1 MLDQLQEE
9 LKIAMKAGEKA
20 EMMGLRNIIGKIK
33 AAQIDKGE
41 TLTNEESLKI
51 LKTAAKQ
58 LKESIDQYQKGGRD
72 DLAEKEAFELTL
84 LEKYLPEQLSEEHIR
99 QTVKNI
105 VKNTG
110 AGSMLD
116 MGRVMGATMQ
126 ELAGSADGKIVQ
138 KIVQEELSS

>member
-9 LKIAMKAGEKA
+9 LKIVMKAGEKA
-20 EMMGLRNIIGKIK
+20 KMMGLRNIIGKIK
-33 AAQIDKGE
+33 ATQIDKGE
-41 TLTNEESLKI
+41 TLTDEESLKI

-58 LKESIDQYQKGGRD
+58 LKESLDQYRKGGRD

-84 LEKYLPEQLSEEHIR
+84 LEKYLPEQLSEEQIR

-110 AGSMLD
+110 FGSMQD
-116 MGRVMGATMQ
+116 MGKVMGATMQ

>member
-20 EMMGLRNIIGKIK
+20 KMMGLRNIIGKIK
-33 AAQIDKGE
+33 ATQIDKGE

-51 LKTAAKQ
+51 LKTATKQ

-84 LEKYLPEQLSEEHIR
+84 LEKYLPEQLSEEQIR

-105 VKNTG
+105 VKNTES
-110 AGSMLD
+110 GSMQD
-116 MGRVMGATMQ
+116 MGKVMGATMQ
-126 ELAGSADGKIVQ
+126 ELVGSADGKIVQ

>member
-20 EMMGLRNIIGKIK
+20 KMMGLRNIIGKIK

-41 TLTNEESLKI
+41 TLTDEESSKI

-84 LEKYLPEQLSEEHIR
+84 LEKYLPEQLSEKHIR

-116 MGRVMGATMQ
+116 MGKVMGATMQ

>member
-20 EMMGLRNIIGKIK
+20 KMMGLRNIIGKIK

-41 TLTNEESLKI
+41 TLTNEESSKI

-84 LEKYLPEQLSEEHIR
+84 LEKYLPEQLSEEQIR

-116 MGRVMGATMQ
+116 MGKVMGATMQ

>member
-20 EMMGLRNIIGKIK
+20 KMMGLRNIIGKIK
-33 AAQIDKGE
+33 ATQIDKGE

-84 LEKYLPEQLSEEHIR
+84 LEKYLPEQLSEEQIR

-110 AGSMLD
+110 AGSMQD
-116 MGRVMGATMQ
+116 MGKVMGATMQ

>member
-1 MLDQLQEE
+1 MLNQLQEE
-9 LKIAMKAGEKA
+9 LKIAMKAEERAK
-20 EMMGLRNIIGKIK
+20 MIGLRNIIGKIK

-41 TLTNEESLKI
+41 SLTDEESLKI

-72 DLAEKEAFELTL
+72 DLAEKEAFELSL
-84 LEKYLPEQLSEEHIR
+84 LEKYLPEQLSEEQIR
-99 QTVKNI
+99 ETVKNI

-110 AGSMLD
+110 AESIQD
-116 MGRVMGATMQ
+116 MGKVMGATMK

-138 KIVQEELSS
+138 KIVKEELSS

>member
-9 LKIAMKAGEKA
+9 LKIALKAGEKA
-20 EMMGLRNIIGKIK
+20 KMMGLRNIIGKIK
-33 AAQIDKGE
+33 ATQIDKGE

-51 LKTAAKQ
+51 LKTASKQ

-84 LEKYLPEQLSEEHIR
+84 LEKYLPEQLSEEQIR

-116 MGRVMGATMQ
+116 MGKVMGATMQ

>member
-9 LKIAMKAGEKA
+9 LKIAMKAGEKVK
-20 EMMGLRNIIGKIK
+20 MMGLRNIIGKIK

-41 TLTNEESLKI
+41 TLTDEESLKI

-58 LKESIDQYQKGGRD
+58 LKESLDQYRKGGRD

-110 AGSMLD
+110 SGSMQD
-116 MGRVMGATMQ
+116 MGKVMGATMQ

>member
-9 LKIAMKAGEKA
+9 LKIALKAGEKA
-20 EMMGLRNIIGKIK
+20 KMMGLRNIIGKIK

-41 TLTNEESLKI
+41 TLTDEESLKI
-51 LKTAAKQ
+51 LKTATKQ
-58 LKESIDQYQKGGRD
+58 LKESLDQYRKGGRD

-84 LEKYLPEQLSEEHIR
+84 LEKYLPEQLSEEQIR

-110 AGSMLD
+110 AGSMQD
-116 MGRVMGATMQ
+116 MGKVMGATMQ

>member
-20 EMMGLRNIIGKIK
+20 KMMGLRNIIGKIK

-72 DLAEKEAFELTL
+72 DLADKEAFELTL
-84 LEKYLPEQLSEEHIR
+84 LEKYLPEQLSEEQIR
-99 QTVKNI
+99 QKVKNI

-110 AGSMLD
+110 AGSMQD
-116 MGRVMGATMQ
+116 MGKVMGATMQ
-126 ELAGSADGKIVQ
+126 ELTGSADGKLVQ
-138 KIVQEELSS
+138 KIVQEELS

>member
-20 EMMGLRNIIGKIK
+20 KMMGLRNIIGKIK
-33 AAQIDKGE
+33 ATQIDKGE

-58 LKESIDQYQKGGRD
+58 LNESIDQYQKGGRD

-84 LEKYLPEQLSEEHIR
+84 LEKYLPEQLSEEQIR

-110 AGSMLD
+110 SGSMQD
-116 MGRVMGATMQ
+116 MGKVMGATMQ

>member
-20 EMMGLRNIIGKIK
+20 KMMGLRNIIGKIK

-41 TLTNEESLKI
+41 TLTDKETLKI

-116 MGRVMGATMQ
+116 MGKVMGATMQ

>member
-20 EMMGLRNIIGKIK
+20 KMMGLRNIIGKIK

-41 TLTNEESLKI
+41 TLTDEESLKI
-51 LKTAAKQ
+51 LKTATKQ
-58 LKESIDQYQKGGRD
+58 LKESLDQYRKGGRD

-84 LEKYLPEQLSEEHIR
+84 LEKYLPEQLSEEQIR

-110 AGSMLD
+110 AGSMQD
-116 MGRVMGATMQ
+116 MGKVMGATMQ

>member
-20 EMMGLRNIIGKIK
+20 KMMGLRNIIGKIK
-33 AAQIDKGE
+33 ATQIDKGE
-41 TLTNEESLKI
+41 TLTDEESLKI

-58 LKESIDQYQKGGRD
+58 LKESLDQYQKGGRD

-99 QTVKNI
+99 QIVKNI

-110 AGSMLD
+110 SGSMQD
-116 MGRVMGATMQ
+116 MGKVMGATMQ

>member
-9 LKIAMKAGEKA
+9 LKIALKAGEKA
-20 EMMGLRNIIGKIK
+20 KTMGLRNIIGKIK

-41 TLTNEESLKI
+41 TLTDEESLKI

-58 LKESIDQYQKGGRD
+58 LKESLDQYRKGGRD

-84 LEKYLPEQLSEEHIR
+84 LEKYLPEQLSEEQIR

-110 AGSMLD
+110 SGSMQD
-116 MGRVMGATMQ
+116 MGKVMGATMQ

>member
-9 LKIAMKAGEKA
+9 LKIALKAGEKA
-20 EMMGLRNIIGKIK
+20 KMMGLRNIIGKIK

-84 LEKYLPEQLSEEHIR
+84 LEKYLPEQLSEEQIR

-116 MGRVMGATMQ
+116 MGKVMGATMQ